1 MTPADRSATL
11 GPQGPCSP
19 GERTLTEP
27 LAPTHPPAPLR
38 AHDLR
43 GLVRLGFDAT
53 AGVVDVVENVHA
65 TIAAR
70 VLPVGRPSDERTR
83 GITGW
88 VYGAVRGVTRGLG
101 RTTDALWAALA
112 PGAPPEAA
120 PSPARE
126 SLLAALNGLCGD
138 HLERTGNPLAIP
150 MTLRVGGRAV
160 APERWAAALPRPR
173 RLLLQVHGLCMSDLQ
188 WSRRGHDHGLAL
200 AAALGFAPLHVH
212 YNSGRH
218 VADNGADLCALL
230 DRLLAGPAVAPERL
244 VIMGHSMGGLV
255 ARSAVHQA
263 GLRGSPWLRHLSA
276 LVFLGTP
283 HHGAPLERGGHRI
296 DRLLGLHAFSVPF
309 ARLGRARSAGI
320 TDLRFGNLQR
330 PPGGDRHRQ
339 RVDDR
344 RPVPLPAGVPAYA
357 VAATRGATAGD
368 LPSRLI
374 GDGLVP
380 LASALGDHPD
390 PRLALGIPAANR
402 WIAPSADHWD
412 LLDRPDVLE
421 RLLGWLGRPGR
432 SRGRSSGAGQAA

>member
-1 MTPADRSATL
+1 VRPQWTDDGPRGPEGRPLTRPPTQPDRST
-11 GPQGPCSP
+11 P
-19 GERTLTEP
+19 R
-27 LAPTHPPAPLR
+27 PARLR

-43 GLVRLGFDAT
+43 GLARLGFDAT

-70 VLPVGRPSDERTR
+70 VLPVGRRSDERTR
-83 GITGW
+83 GLTGL

-112 PGAPPEAA
+112 PAEGPDAD

-126 SLLAALNGLCGD
+126 SMVAVLNGVWGD

-150 MTLRVGGRAV
+150 MTLRVAGRAV
-160 APERWAAALPRPR
+160 DADRWVAGLPRPR

-188 WSRRGHDHGLAL
+188 WTRRGHDHGAAL
-200 AAALGFAPLHVH
+200 AAALGLTPLQVH

-218 VADNGADLCALL
+218 VADNGADLCCLL
-230 DRLLAGPAVAPERL
+230 DRLLADPTVGVDGL

-255 ARSAVHQA
+255 ARSAVHEA
-263 GLRGSPWLRHLSA
+263 GLRGSAWLRHLSA

-283 HHGAPLERGGHRI
+283 HHGAPLERGGHRV
-296 DRLLGLHAFSVPF
+296 DRLLGLHAFAAPF
-309 ARLGRARSAGI
+309 ARLGKIRSAGI
-320 TDLRFGNLQR
+320 TDLRFGNLHR
-330 PPGGDRHRQ
+330 PDGGDRFRQ

-357 VAATRGATAGD
+357 VAATRGAAATD
-368 LPSRLI
+368 LHSRLL

-380 LASALGDHPD
+380 LASALGDHPN
-390 PRLALGIPAANR
+390 PRLALGIPAGNR
-402 WIAPSADHWD
+402 WIEASADHWD
-412 LLDRPDVLE
+412 LLDRPAVCE
-421 RLLGWLGRPGR
+421 RLVGWLGALPR
-432 SRGRSSGAGQAA
+432 